1 MKSLAKVALIS
12 LLALGAC
19 SKAPETAAEN
29 PAPAPAPVTAKL
41 EISLPWAA
49 VTPTGAKVGAGYLTI
64 ANPGEADKLLGA
76 ASPRAKKVEV
86 HEMKMEGAMMSMR
99 PVESLDV
106 PAGATITL
114 APGGY
119 HLMFIDIDA
128 PFVEGQTIP
137 VTLTFEKAGAVD
149 VVLSVSKAAPVAAAA
164 GDASGMKMEGH

>member
-1 MKSLAKVALIS
+1 MKILAKVALIS

-29 PAPAPAPVTAKL
+29 PPPAPAPVTAKL

-149 VVLSVSKAAPVAAAA
+149 VALSVSKAAPAAAAA